1 MIQESGRYRVGLLLA
16 FAMLGLCV
24 CSPPAFCQRA
34 GTNPVAGTTPGVVPN
49 VNIGG
54 TMGGQFGQLDFVQKV
69 LDQQN
74 KNPNQKELERQRA
87 LVDSGALSALDL
99 AAPSKAVIEF
109 NEAASL
115 LRGARSQEAISH
127 LQKAIAFYPKFVTA
141 YNYLG
146 LAYFDADDAAKAQL
160 QFETAAN
167 LDEKF
172 PGSFLNLGRLA
183 LSQNDF
189 VAADTHLQKAAS
201 LRPSDPAILTA
212 LAYAQHGT
220 RQYQEAIET
229 VERIH
234 QLKHP
239 GMGSAHYVAAASAAA
254 LNQYGVAQSQFG
266 LFLQEDPSNPL
277 APTARQNLEIL
288 DRNKKAVAASA
299 SGSQAQ
305 ITVVSAKPQKNL
317 ANSDRLKIQLAEAS
331 QDTAGGGGCDHCNEP
346 VALASANPEA
356 ASIPDVS
363 RNYDSSAQW
372 TIRKV
377 VDEVAVF
384 FGVTSGGHTVS
395 DLDLSDIKVHDD
407 GKPPEK
413 VLQFTPQSKLPLRLG
428 VVIDTSGSV
437 QPRFAFE
444 KQAAA
449 KFVRQMLTNPSDLG
463 FVIGFAESP
472 KVTQDFTGDHDQ
484 LAAGINQLSNN
495 GGTALFDA
503 VSYSCWK
510 LAAYPEHE
518 RVARVLV
525 VITDGEDNASHTSL
539 RQAIRDEEATGVTV
553 YTISTKEGGGD
564 KTEADKVLQTLAERS
579 GGEAMFPGDMS
590 TLGRSFDKLRD
601 EIRSRYLIAYRPADF
616 EPNGKYR
623 TITIVAEKN
632 GKHLQV
638 HARKGY
644 HARIESPEP

>member
-1 MIQESGRYRVGLLLA
+1 MASAILSLWLCGPAA
-16 FAMLGLCV
+16 FG
-24 CSPPAFCQRA
+24 QRA
-34 GTNPVAGTTPGVVPN
+34 GTNPLAGTTPGALPN
-49 VNIGG
+49 INVGG
-54 TMGGQFGQLDFVQKV
+54 TMGNQFAQLDFAQKI

-74 KNPNQKELERQRA
+74 KNPSQKERERRQG
-87 LVDSGALSALDL
+87 LVESGALSALDL
-99 AAPSKAVIEF
+99 DATPKAINEF
-109 NEAASL
+109 NEAAAL
-115 LRGARSQEAISH
+115 LRGARSQEAIDH
-127 LQKAIAFYPKFVTA
+127 LQKAIASYPKFVTA

-146 LAYFDADDAAKAQL
+146 LAYLDADEAAKART

-167 LDEKF
+167 LDANF

-189 VAADTHLQKAAS
+189 LAADTHLQKAAS
-201 LRPSDPAILTA
+201 LRPSDPTILTA
-212 LAYAQHGT
+212 LAYAQHGS
-220 RQYQEAIET
+220 RQYREAIET
-229 VERIH
+229 VARVH
-234 QLKHP
+234 QLQHP
-239 GMGSAHYVAAASAAA
+239 GMGSAHYVAAVSAAA
-254 LNQYGVAQSQFG
+254 LKEYNLAQSQFG

-277 APTARQNLEIL
+277 AATARRNLEIL
-288 DRNKKAVAASA
+288 DRNQKTVSAQA
-299 SGSQAQ
+299 SGAQ
-305 ITVVSAKPQKNL
+305 PQVTAVSVKATQNL
-317 ANSDRLKIQLAEAS
+317 ANSDRLKVQLADVANE
-331 QDTAGGGGCDHCNEP
+331 TGGGGCENCNEP
-346 VALASANPEA
+346 VTVASAKPEA
-356 ASIPDVS
+356 TSIPDVTRS
-363 RNYDSSAQW
+363 DEFPDQW

-384 FGVTSGGHTVS
+384 FGVTSGGHTVT
-395 DLDLSDIKVHDD
+395 DLDLSNITVHDD
-407 GKPPEK
+407 GKLPEK

-437 QPRFAFE
+437 QSRFSFE

-449 KFVRQMLTNPSDLG
+449 KFLRQMLTNSSDLG
-463 FVIGFAESP
+463 FVVGFAETP
-472 KVTQDFTGDHDQ
+472 TLTQDFTIDHDQ

-503 VSYSCWK
+503 VSYACWK

-539 RQAIRDEEATGVTV
+539 RQTIRDEEATGVTV

-579 GGEAMFPGDMS
+579 GGEALFPGDMS

-601 EIRSRYLIAYRPADF
+601 EIRSRYLVAYRPADF

-623 TITIVAEKN
+623 AISIVAEKN
-632 GKHLQV
+632 GKRLQV
-638 HARKGY
+638 HARMGY
-644 HARIESPEP
+644 HARVESPTP